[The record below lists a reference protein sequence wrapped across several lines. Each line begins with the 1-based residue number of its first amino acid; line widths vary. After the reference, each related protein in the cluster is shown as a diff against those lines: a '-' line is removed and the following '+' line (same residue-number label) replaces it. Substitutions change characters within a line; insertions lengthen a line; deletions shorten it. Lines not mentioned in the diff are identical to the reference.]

1 MSEMVKKDGKDWL
14 KKVGVEMLIRKGVK
28 KRYLF
33 VMIGEKKFLMQ
44 EVDKF
49 WDEEEALEDIF

>member
-1 MSEMVKKDGKDWL
+1 MSEHVKKDGHEWL
-14 KKVGVEMLIRKGVK
+14 KKTNVEMLIRKGVK

-49 WDEEEALEDIF
+49 WDDETSLEDVF

>member
-1 MSEMVKKDGKDWL
+1 
-14 KKVGVEMLIRKGVK
+14 VK